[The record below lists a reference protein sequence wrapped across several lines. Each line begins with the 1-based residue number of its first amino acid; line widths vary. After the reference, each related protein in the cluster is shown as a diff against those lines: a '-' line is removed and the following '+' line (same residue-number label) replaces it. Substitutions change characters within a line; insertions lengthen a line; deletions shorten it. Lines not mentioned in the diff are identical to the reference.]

1 MNRNTIKKIFAATTY
16 IILLPLIT
24 IEILI
29 KNPADLISQIRL
41 GFQVVL
47 FIVDLGNQ
55 K

>member
-1 MNRNTIKKIFAATTY
+1 MNRKSIKKILAGATY
-16 IILLPLIT
+16 IILLPLIS

-29 KNPADLISQIRL
+29 KNPTHFIQQIRV
-41 GFQVVL
+41 GFQVLL